1 VGGLTAHKTWWLR
14 SALAAAMAATVV
26 WVAIH
31 GVAGVALSAVV
42 RTVTTVDAAHLTL
55 LGLIWAAGLAM
66 YSVVLSSAMPGL
78 GARRTLAVNLA
89 GSAVANSVPLGG
101 ALASALNWR
110 MLRGWGHSNAA
121 FVAYS
126 TVANVLAVMTKL
138 ALPVVAVG
146 FLVVASE
153 HVPVALWCAA
163 AACAA
168 TLAGAAGAAVWL
180 SRRTLRASQPRRRWT
195 RRLVA
200 FCAGSGDLVIQIV
213 RRRWAWL
220 VAGSLA
226 YNAAQ
231 VVLLGVCLRA
241 VGLVLPLTALV
252 AAAAIERLGTVIPFT
267 PGGAG
272 VAEAGTLA
280 WLIALGVDPTQAIA
294 GVVLYRTFV
303 VVMEIPVGGVVLAG
317 WAWANRRRPPTIGRS
332 ACVSPT

>member
-1 VGGLTAHKTWWLR
+1 MLVTL
-14 SALAAAMAATVV
+14 V
-26 WVAIH
+26 WVADH

-42 RTVTTVDAAHLTL
+42 RTVTAVDAVHLTL
-55 LGLIWAAGLAM
+55 LGLIWVGGLAM
-66 YSVVLSSAMPGL
+66 YSVVLSSALPGL
-78 GARRTLAVNLA
+78 GAKRTLAVNLA
-89 GSAVANSVPLGG
+89 GSAVANTVPLGG

-110 MLRGWGHSNAA
+110 MLHGWGHSNAA

-126 TVANVLAVMTKL
+126 TVTNVLAVITKL

-146 FLVVASE
+146 LLVLASE

-163 AACAA
+163 VACAA
-168 TLAGAAGAAVWL
+168 TLALAAGAAFWL
-180 SRRTLRASQPRRRWT
+180 ARRTSRASEPKLRWK
-195 RRLVA
+195 RRLIA
-200 FCAGSGDLVIQIV
+200 FCAGSGDQILQIV

-226 YNAAQ
+226 YTAAQ
-231 VVLLGVCLRA
+231 VVLLGVSFRA
-241 VGLVLPLTALV
+241 VGLVLPMTSLV

-280 WLIALGVDPTQAIA
+280 WLIAIGVDPTQAVA

-317 WAWANRRRPPTIGRS
+317 WAWANRRRRPPTIGRTP
-332 ACVSPT
+332 CVSLT